1 MIQTN
6 IRKLVKYGLITGLIA
21 QEDRIYITN
30 RLLELFQID
39 ELEEDGD
46 VSMTVEEL
54 ETVLKEMLDYA
65 YEHGFMAE
73 NGVVYRDLFDTKIM
87 SMLVPRPSEVIR
99 TFHEKYER
107 SSREATDYFYKLS
120 QDTDYIRRYR
130 IEKDQKW
137 VSSTQY
143 GDLDVTI
150 NLSKPE
156 KDPKAIAAAKNA
168 KQSGYPKCLL
178 CRENEG

>member
-73 NGVVYRDLFDTKIM
+73 NGVV
-87 SMLVPRPSEVIR
+87 
-99 TFHEKYER
+99 
-107 SSREATDYFYKLS
+107 
-120 QDTDYIRRYR
+120 
-130 IEKDQKW
+130 
-137 VSSTQY
+137 
-143 GDLDVTI
+143 
-150 NLSKPE
+150 
-156 KDPKAIAAAKNA
+156 
-168 KQSGYPKCLL
+168 
-178 CRENEG
+178 